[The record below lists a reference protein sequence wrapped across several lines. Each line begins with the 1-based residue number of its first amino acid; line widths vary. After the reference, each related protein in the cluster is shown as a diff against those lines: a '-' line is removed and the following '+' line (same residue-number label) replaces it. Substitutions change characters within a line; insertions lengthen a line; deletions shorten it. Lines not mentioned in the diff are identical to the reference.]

1 VEDHEEVL
9 RDASPVQQDQRQHAQ
24 HEQLPQHEDEE
35 ELVESEGGG
44 GVAAAGE
51 VEEVGG

>member
-9 RDASPVQQDQRQHAQ
+9 RGASPVQQEQRQHAQ

-35 ELVESEGGG
+35 ELVEGEGGG
-44 GVAAAGE
+44 EVAAADE